1 MCGIIVIMKKKINGD
16 LIISFCFCLLIILS
30 GVMIKLNDKNK
41 EFEVIANVDE
51 NMITTEEIT
60 TTTTTRKV
68 IWDDLTVEEL
78 TLKLNK
84 NLYSDLEGT
93 GEHFA
98 KYTEATGL
106 DPYLAV
112 AIVNLETG
120 CKWGCSTLARSC
132 NNIGG
137 IKGSPSCNGG
147 SYKRFDTLEE
157 GIKSYLDLV
166 YYNYYSVGLD
176 TAEKMN
182 PKYAESTS
190 WAFKVNNYYNDIKN
204 TIIEDS

>member
-30 GVMIKLNDKNK
+30 GVMIKVNDKNK
-41 EFEVIANVDE
+41 ENEVIANLDE
-51 NMITTEEIT
+51 NIITTEEV
-60 TTTTTRKV
+60 TTTTRKV

-98 KYTEATGL
+98 RYTEETGL

-120 CKWGCSTLARSC
+120 CKWGCSSLARSC

-157 GIKSYLDLV
+157 GIRSYLDLV
-166 YYNYYSVGLD
+166 YYNYYSIGLD

-204 TIIEDS
+204 TIIEDK

>member
-1 MCGIIVIMKKKINGD
+1 MKKKINGD

-30 GVMIKLNDKNK
+30 GVMIKVNDKNK

-51 NMITTEEIT
+51 NITTTEEV

-68 IWDDLTVEEL
+68 VWDDLTVDEL

-84 NLYSDLEGT
+84 NLYSDLEGM

-98 KYTEATGL
+98 RYTEETGL

-147 SYKRFDTLEE
+147 AYKRFDSLEE

>member
-1 MCGIIVIMKKKINGD
+1 MCGIIDFMKKKVNGD

-30 GVMIKLNDKNK
+30 GVMIKVNDKNK
-41 EFEVIANVDE
+41 ENEVIANLDE
-51 NMITTEEIT
+51 NIITTEEV
-60 TTTTTRKV
+60 TTTTRKV

-98 KYTEATGL
+98 RYTEETGL

-166 YYNYYSVGLD
+166 YYNYYSIGLD

>member
-16 LIISFCFCLLIILS
+16 LLISFCFCLLMILS
-30 GVMIKLNDKNK
+30 GVMIKVNDKNK
-41 EFEVIANVDE
+41 ENEVIANLDE
-51 NMITTEEIT
+51 NIITTEEV
-60 TTTTTRKV
+60 TTTTRKV

-98 KYTEATGL
+98 RYTEETGL

-120 CKWGCSTLARSC
+120 CKWGCSSLARSC

>member
-1 MCGIIVIMKKKINGD
+1 MCGIIDFMKKKVNGD

-30 GVMIKLNDKNK
+30 GVMIKVNDKNK
-41 EFEVIANVDE
+41 ESEVIANLDE
-51 NMITTEEIT
+51 NIITTGEVTI
-60 TTTTTRKV
+60 TTRKV

-98 KYTEATGL
+98 RYTETTGL

-120 CKWGCSTLARSC
+120 CKWGCSSLARSC

-157 GIKSYLDLV
+157 GIRSYLDLV
-166 YYNYYSVGLD
+166 YYNYYSIGLD

>member
-1 MCGIIVIMKKKINGD
+1 MYGIIDFMKKKINGD

-30 GVMIKLNDKNK
+30 GVMIKVNDKNK
-41 EFEVIANVDE
+41 ELEVIASLDE
-51 NMITTEEIT
+51 NIITTEEVI

-182 PKYAESTS
+182 LKYAESTS

>member
-1 MCGIIVIMKKKINGD
+1 MCGIIDFMKKKINGD

-30 GVMIKLNDKNK
+30 GVMIKVNDKNK

-51 NMITTEEIT
+51 NITTTEEV

-68 IWDDLTVEEL
+68 VWDDLTVEEL

-84 NLYSDLEGT
+84 NLYSDLEGM

-98 KYTEATGL
+98 RYTEETGL

>member
-1 MCGIIVIMKKKINGD
+1 MYGIIDFMKKKINGD

-30 GVMIKLNDKNK
+30 GVMIKVNDKNK
-41 EFEVIANVDE
+41 EPEVIANLDE
-51 NMITTEEIT
+51 NIITTEEVI
-60 TTTTTRKV
+60 TTTTRKV

-98 KYTEATGL
+98 KYTDATGL

-120 CKWGCSTLARSC
+120 CKWGCSSLARSC

-147 SYKRFDTLEE
+147 SYKKFDTLED

-176 TAEKMN
+176 TAERMN

-190 WAFKVNNYYNDIKN
+190 WAFKVNNYYNEIKN

>member
-1 MCGIIVIMKKKINGD
+1 MYGIIGFMKKKINGD

-30 GVMIKLNDKNK
+30 GLMIKINDKNNDY
-41 EFEVIANVDE
+41 EVIANVDE
-51 NMITTEEIT
+51 NVITTEEI

-78 TLKLNK
+78 TLKLNM

-98 KYTEATGL
+98 RYTEATGL

-120 CKWGCSTLARSC
+120 CKWGCSALARSC

-147 SYKRFDTLEE
+147 SYKKFDTLEE

-176 TAEKMN
+176 TPEKMN
-182 PKYAESTS
+182 SKYAESTS

>member
-1 MCGIIVIMKKKINGD
+1 MCGIIIIMKKKINGD

-30 GVMIKLNDKNK
+30 GVMIKVNDKNK
-41 EFEVIANVDE
+41 ENEVIANLDE
-51 NMITTEEIT
+51 NIITTEEV
-60 TTTTTRKV
+60 TTTTRKV

-98 KYTEATGL
+98 RYTEETGL

-120 CKWGCSTLARSC
+120 CKWGCSSLARSC

-157 GIKSYLDLV
+157 GIRSYLDLV
-166 YYNYYSVGLD
+166 YYNYYSIGLD

>member
-30 GVMIKLNDKNK
+30 GVMIKVNDKNK
-41 EFEVIANVDE
+41 ENEVIANLDE
-51 NMITTEEIT
+51 NIITTEEV
-60 TTTTTRKV
+60 TTTTRKV

-98 KYTEATGL
+98 RYTEETGL

-120 CKWGCSTLARSC
+120 CKWGCSSLARSC

-166 YYNYYSVGLD
+166 YYNYYSIGLD

-204 TIIEDS
+204 TIIEDK

>member
-30 GVMIKLNDKNK
+30 GVMIKVNDKNK
-41 EFEVIANVDE
+41 ENEVIANLDE
-51 NMITTEEIT
+51 NIITTEEV
-60 TTTTTRKV
+60 TTTTRKV

-98 KYTEATGL
+98 RYTEETGL

-120 CKWGCSTLARSC
+120 CKWGCSSLARIC

-166 YYNYYSVGLD
+166 YYNYYSIGLD

-204 TIIEDS
+204 TIIEDK

>member
-1 MCGIIVIMKKKINGD
+1 MCGIIDFMKKKVNGD

-30 GVMIKLNDKNK
+30 GVMIKVNDKNK
-41 EFEVIANVDE
+41 ESEVIANLDE
-51 NMITTEEIT
+51 NIITTEEV
-60 TTTTTRKV
+60 TTTTRKV

-98 KYTEATGL
+98 RYTEETGL

-166 YYNYYSVGLD
+166 YYNYYSIGLD

>member
-30 GVMIKLNDKNK
+30 GVMIKVNDKNK
-41 EFEVIANVDE
+41 ENEVIANLDE
-51 NMITTEEIT
+51 NIITTEEV
-60 TTTTTRKV
+60 TTTTRKV

-98 KYTEATGL
+98 RYTEETGL

-120 CKWGCSTLARSC
+120 CKWGCSSLARSC

-204 TIIEDS
+204 TIIEDK

>member
-1 MCGIIVIMKKKINGD
+1 MYGIIVFMKKKINGD

-30 GVMIKLNDKNK
+30 GVMIKVNDKNK

-51 NMITTEEIT
+51 NITTTEEV

-68 IWDDLTVEEL
+68 VWDDLTVEEL

-84 NLYSDLEGT
+84 NLYSDLEGM

-98 KYTEATGL
+98 RYTEETGL

>member
-1 MCGIIVIMKKKINGD
+1 MYGIIVFMKKKINGD

-30 GVMIKLNDKNK
+30 GVMIKVNDKNK

-51 NMITTEEIT
+51 NITTTEEV

-68 IWDDLTVEEL
+68 VWDDLTVEEL

-84 NLYSDLEGT
+84 NLYSDLEGM

-98 KYTEATGL
+98 RYTEETGL

-137 IKGSPSCNGG
+137 IKGNPSCNGG

>member
-1 MCGIIVIMKKKINGD
+1 MYGIIVFMKKKINGD

-30 GVMIKLNDKNK
+30 GVMIKVNDKNK

-51 NMITTEEIT
+51 NITTTEEVS
-60 TTTTTRKV
+60 TTTTRKV
-68 IWDDLTVEEL
+68 VWDDLTVEEL

-84 NLYSDLEGT
+84 NLYSDLEGM

-98 KYTEATGL
+98 RYTEETGL

-147 SYKRFDTLEE
+147 AYKRFDSLEE

>member
-1 MCGIIVIMKKKINGD
+1 MYGIIVFMKKKINGD

-30 GVMIKLNDKNK
+30 GVMIKVNDKNK

-51 NMITTEEIT
+51 NITTTEEVS
-60 TTTTTRKV
+60 TTTTRKV
-68 IWDDLTVEEL
+68 VWDDLTVDEL

-84 NLYSDLEGT
+84 NLYSDLEGM

-98 KYTEATGL
+98 RYTEETGL

-147 SYKRFDTLEE
+147 AYKRFDSLEE

>member
-30 GVMIKLNDKNK
+30 GVMIKVNDKNK
-41 EFEVIANVDE
+41 ENEVIANLDE
-51 NMITTEEIT
+51 NIITTEEV
-60 TTTTTRKV
+60 TTTTRKV

-98 KYTEATGL
+98 RYSEETGL

-120 CKWGCSTLARSC
+120 CKWGCSSLARSC

-204 TIIEDS
+204 TIIEDK

>member
-1 MCGIIVIMKKKINGD
+1 
-16 LIISFCFCLLIILS
+16 
-30 GVMIKLNDKNK
+30 MIKVNDKNK

-51 NMITTEEIT
+51 NIATTEEV

-68 IWDDLTVEEL
+68 VWDDLTVEEL

-84 NLYSDLEGT
+84 NLYSDLEGM

-98 KYTEATGL
+98 RYTEEIGL

>member
-1 MCGIIVIMKKKINGD
+1 MCGIIDFMKKKINGD

-30 GVMIKLNDKNK
+30 GVMIKVNDKNK
-41 EFEVIANVDE
+41 ENEVIANLDE
-51 NMITTEEIT
+51 NIITTEEVT
-60 TTTTTRKV
+60 TTTKKV

-98 KYTEATGL
+98 RYTEETGL

-120 CKWGCSTLARSC
+120 CKWGCSSLARSC

-204 TIIEDS
+204 TIIEDK

>member
-1 MCGIIVIMKKKINGD
+1 MYGIIDFMKKKINGD

-30 GVMIKLNDKNK
+30 GVMIKVNDKNK
-41 EFEVIANVDE
+41 ELEVIASLDE
-51 NMITTEEIT
+51 NIITTEEVI

>member
-1 MCGIIVIMKKKINGD
+1 MYGIIDFMKKKINGD

-30 GVMIKLNDKNK
+30 GVMIKVNDKNK
-41 EFEVIANVDE
+41 ELEVIASLDE
-51 NMITTEEIT
+51 NIITTEEVI

-204 TIIEDS
+204 TIIEDR

>member
-30 GVMIKLNDKNK
+30 GVMIKVNDKNK

-51 NMITTEEIT
+51 NITTTEEV

-68 IWDDLTVEEL
+68 VWDDLTVEEL

-84 NLYSDLEGT
+84 NLYSDLEGM

-98 KYTEATGL
+98 RYTEETGL